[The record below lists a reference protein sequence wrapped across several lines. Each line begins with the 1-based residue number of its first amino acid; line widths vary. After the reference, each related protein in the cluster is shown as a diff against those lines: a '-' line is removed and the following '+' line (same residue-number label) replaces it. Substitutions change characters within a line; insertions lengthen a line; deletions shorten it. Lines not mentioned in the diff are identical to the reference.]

1 MIAMACLLVLLAA
14 CGTANTA
21 PASEAPAEPAAETS
35 GDGQNPVMNFVGVYG
50 AGKGSILVEAEGERG
65 AKITV
70 TWANGAAE
78 KSHWS
83 MSGEFDEETLS
94 VAYSNCTKTDLVFTD
109 DVSDPVETVVYTDGT
124 GRIVFAG
131 ERYTLSWEDDQEHI
145 ADGTAF
151 LDGQQPAEEP
161 EQAEN
166 AAAEEDPDYYSP
178 VTAMEKSEVERLAA
192 AVREAYLA
200 EDWAAIA
207 GMIRYPINMYPD
219 VKVNNTEEFLAY
231 MDGKTVH
238 ESDRAVMEAESC
250 RNMFFN
256 GQGICFGDGEIW
268 MNDIHY
274 MTDEPPVLE
283 IVAVSGIVEKQ
294 NEKEDTEGGTS

>member
-1 MIAMACLLVLLAA
+1 MIVMACLLVLLAA

-78 KSHWS
+78 KSQWS

-131 ERYTLSWEDDQEHI
+131 ERYALSWEDDQEHI

-151 LDGQQPAEEP
+151 LGGQQPAEEP

-200 EDWAAIA
+200 EDWAVIA

-219 VKVNNTEEFLAY
+219 VKVNNAEEFLAY

-283 IVAVSGIVEKQ
+283 IVAVSGIVEK
-294 NEKEDTEGGTS
+294 

>member
-14 CGTANTA
+14 CGTANT
-21 PASEAPAEPAAETS
+21 APAEPAAETS

-78 KSHWS
+78 KSQWS

-131 ERYTLSWEDDQEHI
+131 ERYALSWEDDQEHI

-151 LDGQQPAEEP
+151 LGGQQPAEEP

-219 VKVNNTEEFLAY
+219 VKVNNAEEFLAY

-238 ESDRAVMEAESC
+238 ESDRTVMEAESC

-283 IVAVSGIVEKQ
+283 IVAVSGIVEK
-294 NEKEDTEGGTS
+294 

>member
-1 MIAMACLLVLLAA
+1 MKKLLMIAMACLLVLLAA

-78 KSHWS
+78 KSQWS

-131 ERYTLSWEDDQEHI
+131 ERYALSWEDDQEHI
-145 ADGTAF
+145 ADGTVF
-151 LDGQQPAEEP
+151 LGGQQPAEEP

-219 VKVNNTEEFLAY
+219 VKVNNAEEFLAY

-283 IVAVSGIVEKQ
+283 IVAVSGIVEK
-294 NEKEDTEGGTS
+294 

>member
-1 MIAMACLLVLLAA
+1 MKKLLMIAMACLLVLLAA
-14 CGTANTA
+14 CGTANTV

-78 KSHWS
+78 KSQWS

-131 ERYTLSWEDDQEHI
+131 ERYALSWEDDQEHI

-151 LDGQQPAEEP
+151 LGGQQPAEEP

-219 VKVNNTEEFLAY
+219 VKVNNAEEFLAY

-283 IVAVSGIVEKQ
+283 IVAVSGIVEK
-294 NEKEDTEGGTS
+294 

>member
-1 MIAMACLLVLLAA
+1 MKKLLMIAMACLLVLLAA

-78 KSHWS
+78 KSQWS

-131 ERYTLSWEDDQEHI
+131 ERYALSWEDDQEHI

-151 LDGQQPAEEP
+151 LGGQQPAEEP

-178 VTAMEKSEVERLAA
+178 VTSMEKSEVERLAA

-219 VKVNNTEEFLAY
+219 VKVNNAEEFLAY

-283 IVAVSGIVEKQ
+283 IVAVSGIVEK
-294 NEKEDTEGGTS
+294 

>member
-1 MIAMACLLVLLAA
+1 MKKLLMIAMACLLVLLAA
-14 CGTANTA
+14 CGTANTV

-78 KSHWS
+78 KSQWS

-131 ERYTLSWEDDQEHI
+131 ERYALSWEDDQEHI

-151 LDGQQPAEEP
+151 LGGQQPAEEP

-219 VKVNNTEEFLAY
+219 VKVNNAEEFLAY
-231 MDGKTVH
+231 MNGKTVH

-283 IVAVSGIVEKQ
+283 IVAVSGIVEK
-294 NEKEDTEGGTS
+294 

>member
-1 MIAMACLLVLLAA
+1 MKKLLMIAMACLLVLLAA
-14 CGTANTA
+14 CGTANTV

-35 GDGQNPVMNFVGVYG
+35 GDVQNPVMDFVGVYG

-78 KSHWS
+78 KSQWS

-131 ERYTLSWEDDQEHI
+131 ERYALSWEDDQEHI

-151 LDGQQPAEEP
+151 LGGQQPAEEP

-219 VKVNNTEEFLAY
+219 VKVNNAEEFLAY

-283 IVAVSGIVEKQ
+283 IVAVSGIVEK
-294 NEKEDTEGGTS
+294 

>member
-35 GDGQNPVMNFVGVYG
+35 GDGQNPVMDFVGVYG

-70 TWANGAAE
+70 TWANGAAK
-78 KSHWS
+78 KSQWS

-131 ERYTLSWEDDQEHI
+131 ERYALSWEDDQEHI

-151 LDGQQPAEEP
+151 LGGQQPAEEP

-166 AAAEEDPDYYSP
+166 AVAEEDPDYYSP

-219 VKVNNTEEFLAY
+219 VKVNNAEEFLAY

-283 IVAVSGIVEKQ
+283 IVAVSGIVEK
-294 NEKEDTEGGTS
+294 

>member
-78 KSHWS
+78 KSQWS

-131 ERYTLSWEDDQEHI
+131 ERYALSWEDDQEHI

-151 LDGQQPAEEP
+151 LGGQQPAEEP

-192 AVREAYLA
+192 AVREAYLV

-219 VKVNNTEEFLAY
+219 VKVNNAEEFLAY

-268 MNDIHY
+268 MNDLHY

-283 IVAVSGIVEKQ
+283 IVAVSGIVEK
-294 NEKEDTEGGTS
+294 

>member
-50 AGKGSILVEAEGERG
+50 AGKGSILVEAEGESG

-78 KSHWS
+78 KSQWS
-83 MSGEFDEETLS
+83 MSGEFDEEMLS
-94 VAYSNCTKTDLVFTD
+94 VAYSNCTKTDFVFTD

-124 GRIVFAG
+124 GRIVFDG
-131 ERYTLSWEDDQEHI
+131 ERYALSWEDDQEHI

-151 LDGQQPAEEP
+151 LGGQQPAEEP

-219 VKVNNTEEFLAY
+219 VKVNNAEEFLAY

-283 IVAVSGIVEKQ
+283 IVAVSGIVEK
-294 NEKEDTEGGTS
+294 

>member
-78 KSHWS
+78 KSQWS

-131 ERYTLSWEDDQEHI
+131 ERYALSWEDDQEHI
-145 ADGTAF
+145 ADGTVF
-151 LDGQQPAEEP
+151 LGGQQPAEEP

-219 VKVNNTEEFLAY
+219 VKVNNAEEFLAY

-283 IVAVSGIVEKQ
+283 IVAVSGIVEK
-294 NEKEDTEGGTS
+294 

>member
-78 KSHWS
+78 KSQWS

-131 ERYTLSWEDDQEHI
+131 ERYALSWEDDQEHI
-145 ADGTAF
+145 ADGT
-151 LDGQQPAEEP
+151 G
-161 EQAEN
+161 
-166 AAAEEDPDYYSP
+166 
-178 VTAMEKSEVERLAA
+178 
-192 AVREAYLA
+192 
-200 EDWAAIA
+200 
-207 GMIRYPINMYPD
+207 
-219 VKVNNTEEFLAY
+219 
-231 MDGKTVH
+231 
-238 ESDRAVMEAESC
+238 
-250 RNMFFN
+250 
-256 GQGICFGDGEIW
+256 
-268 MNDIHY
+268 
-274 MTDEPPVLE
+274 
-283 IVAVSGIVEKQ
+283 
-294 NEKEDTEGGTS
+294 

>member
-35 GDGQNPVMNFVGVYG
+35 GDGQNPVMDFVGVYG

-78 KSHWS
+78 KSQWS

-131 ERYTLSWEDDQEHI
+131 ERYALSWEDDQEHI

-151 LDGQQPAEEP
+151 LGGQQPAEEP

-219 VKVNNTEEFLAY
+219 VKVNNAEEFLAY

-283 IVAVSGIVEKQ
+283 IVAVSGIVEK
-294 NEKEDTEGGTS
+294 

>member
-1 MIAMACLLVLLAA
+1 MKKLLMIAVACLLVLLAA

-131 ERYTLSWEDDQEHI
+131 ERYALSWEDDQEHI

-151 LDGQQPAEEP
+151 LGGQQPAEEP

-207 GMIRYPINMYPD
+207 GKIRYPINMYPD

-283 IVAVSGIVEKQ
+283 IVAVSGIVEK
-294 NEKEDTEGGTS
+294 

>member
-14 CGTANTA
+14 CGTANTV

-78 KSHWS
+78 KSQWS

-131 ERYTLSWEDDQEHI
+131 ERYALSWEDDQEHI

-151 LDGQQPAEEP
+151 LGGQQPAEEP

-219 VKVNNTEEFLAY
+219 VKVNNAEEFLAY

-238 ESDRAVMEAESC
+238 ESDRTVMEAESC

-283 IVAVSGIVEKQ
+283 IVAVSGIVEK
-294 NEKEDTEGGTS
+294 

>member
-1 MIAMACLLVLLAA
+1 MKKLLMIAMACLLVLLAA
-14 CGTANTA
+14 CGTANTV

-78 KSHWS
+78 KSQWS

-131 ERYTLSWEDDQEHI
+131 ERYALSWEDDQEHI

-151 LDGQQPAEEP
+151 LGGQQPAEEP

-219 VKVNNTEEFLAY
+219 VKVNNAEEFLAY

-238 ESDRAVMEAESC
+238 ENDRAVIEAESC

-283 IVAVSGIVEKQ
+283 IVAVSGIVEK
-294 NEKEDTEGGTS
+294 

>member
-14 CGTANTA
+14 CETVNT
-21 PASEAPAEPAAETS
+21 APAEPAAETS

-78 KSHWS
+78 KSQWS

-131 ERYTLSWEDDQEHI
+131 ERYALSWEDDQEHI

-151 LDGQQPAEEP
+151 LGGQQPAEEP

-219 VKVNNTEEFLAY
+219 VKVNNAEEFLAY
-231 MDGKTVH
+231 MNGKTVH
-238 ESDRAVMEAESC
+238 ESDRTVMEAENC

-283 IVAVSGIVEKQ
+283 IVAVSGIVEK
-294 NEKEDTEGGTS
+294 

>member
-1 MIAMACLLVLLAA
+1 MKKLLMIAMACLLVLLAA

-78 KSHWS
+78 KSQWS

-109 DVSDPVETVVYTDGT
+109 DISDPVETVVYTDGT

-131 ERYTLSWEDDQEHI
+131 ERYALSWEDDQEHI

-151 LDGQQPAEEP
+151 LGGQQPAEEP

-219 VKVNNTEEFLAY
+219 VKVNNAEEFLAY

-238 ESDRAVMEAESC
+238 ESDRTVMEAESC

-283 IVAVSGIVEKQ
+283 IVAVSGIVEK
-294 NEKEDTEGGTS
+294 

>member
-1 MIAMACLLVLLAA
+1 MKKLLMIAMACLLVLLAA

-78 KSHWS
+78 KSQWS

-131 ERYTLSWEDDQEHI
+131 ERYALSWEDDQEHI

-151 LDGQQPAEEP
+151 LGGQQPAEEP
-161 EQAEN
+161 EQAEH
-166 AAAEEDPDYYSP
+166 AAAEEDPDYYSH

-283 IVAVSGIVEKQ
+283 IVAVSGIVEK
-294 NEKEDTEGGTS
+294 

>member
-1 MIAMACLLVLLAA
+1 MKKLLMIAMACLLVLLAA

-70 TWANGAAE
+70 TWANGTAE
-78 KSHWS
+78 KSQWS

-131 ERYTLSWEDDQEHI
+131 ERYALSWEDDQEHI

-151 LDGQQPAEEP
+151 LGGQQPAEEP

-219 VKVNNTEEFLAY
+219 VKVNNAEEFLAY

-283 IVAVSGIVEKQ
+283 IVAVSGIVEK
-294 NEKEDTEGGTS
+294 

>member
-1 MIAMACLLVLLAA
+1 MKKLLMIAMACLLVLLAA

-131 ERYTLSWEDDQEHI
+131 ERYALSWEDDQEHI

-151 LDGQQPAEEP
+151 LGGQQPAEEP

-219 VKVNNTEEFLAY
+219 VKVNNAEEFLAY

-283 IVAVSGIVEKQ
+283 IVAVSGIVEK
-294 NEKEDTEGGTS
+294 

>member
-50 AGKGSILVEAEGERG
+50 AGKGSIQVEAEGKRG

-78 KSHWS
+78 KSQWS

-109 DVSDPVETVVYTDGT
+109 DISDPVETVVYTDGT

-131 ERYTLSWEDDQEHI
+131 ERYALSWEDDQEHI

-151 LDGQQPAEEP
+151 LGGQQPAEEP

-219 VKVNNTEEFLAY
+219 VKVNNAEEFLAY

-283 IVAVSGIVEKQ
+283 IVAVSGIVEK
-294 NEKEDTEGGTS
+294 

>member
-78 KSHWS
+78 KSQWS

-131 ERYTLSWEDDQEHI
+131 ERYALSWEDDQEHI

-151 LDGQQPAEEP
+151 IGGQQPAEEP

-178 VTAMEKSEVERLAA
+178 VTAMEKSEVDRLAA

-219 VKVNNTEEFLAY
+219 VKVNNAEEFLAY

-283 IVAVSGIVEKQ
+283 IVAVSGIVEK
-294 NEKEDTEGGTS
+294 

>member
-1 MIAMACLLVLLAA
+1 MKKLLMIAMACLLVLLAA

-78 KSHWS
+78 KSQWS

-131 ERYTLSWEDDQEHI
+131 ERYALSWEDDQEHI
-145 ADGTAF
+145 ADGTVF
-151 LDGQQPAEEP
+151 LGGQQPAEEP

-166 AAAEEDPDYYSP
+166 ATAEEDPDYYSP

-219 VKVNNTEEFLAY
+219 VKVNNAEEFIAY

-283 IVAVSGIVEKQ
+283 IVAVSGIVEK
-294 NEKEDTEGGTS
+294 

>member
-1 MIAMACLLVLLAA
+1 MIAVACLLVLLAA

-78 KSHWS
+78 KSQWS

-131 ERYTLSWEDDQEHI
+131 ERYALSWEDDQEHI

-151 LDGQQPAEEP
+151 LGGQQPAEEP

-219 VKVNNTEEFLAY
+219 VKVNNAEEFLAY

-283 IVAVSGIVEKQ
+283 IVAVSGIVEK
-294 NEKEDTEGGTS
+294 

>member
-1 MIAMACLLVLLAA
+1 MKKLLMIAMACLLVLLAA
-14 CGTANTA
+14 CGTANAA

-50 AGKGSILVEAEGERG
+50 VGKGSILVEAEGERG

-78 KSHWS
+78 KSQWS

-131 ERYTLSWEDDQEHI
+131 ERYALSWEDDQEHI

-151 LDGQQPAEEP
+151 LGGQQPGEGP
-161 EQAEN
+161 KQAEN

-219 VKVNNTEEFLAY
+219 VKVNNAEEFLAY

-238 ESDRAVMEAESC
+238 ESDRTVMEAESC

-283 IVAVSGIVEKQ
+283 IVAVSGIVEK
-294 NEKEDTEGGTS
+294 

>member
-78 KSHWS
+78 KSQWS

-131 ERYTLSWEDDQEHI
+131 ERYALSWEDDQEHI
-145 ADGTAF
+145 ADGT
-151 LDGQQPAEEP
+151 
-161 EQAEN
+161 
-166 AAAEEDPDYYSP
+166 DYYSP

-219 VKVNNTEEFLAY
+219 VKVNNAEEFLAY

-283 IVAVSGIVEKQ
+283 IVAVSGIVEK
-294 NEKEDTEGGTS
+294 

>member
-35 GDGQNPVMNFVGVYG
+35 GDGQNPVMDFVGVYG

-78 KSHWS
+78 KSQWS

-131 ERYTLSWEDDQEHI
+131 ERYALSWEDDQEHI

-151 LDGQQPAEEP
+151 IGGQQPAEEP

-192 AVREAYLA
+192 AVREAYLV

-219 VKVNNTEEFLAY
+219 VKVNNAEEFLAY

-283 IVAVSGIVEKQ
+283 IVAVSGIVEK
-294 NEKEDTEGGTS
+294 

>member
-1 MIAMACLLVLLAA
+1 MITMACLLVLLVA

-35 GDGQNPVMNFVGVYG
+35 GDGQNPVMNFVGAYG

-78 KSHWS
+78 KSQWS

-131 ERYTLSWEDDQEHI
+131 ERYALSWEDDQEHI

-151 LDGQQPAEEP
+151 LGGQQPAEEP

-219 VKVNNTEEFLAY
+219 VKVNNAEEFLAY

-283 IVAVSGIVEKQ
+283 IVAVSGIVEK
-294 NEKEDTEGGTS
+294 

>member
-1 MIAMACLLVLLAA
+1 MKKLLMIAMACLLVLLAA

-78 KSHWS
+78 KSQWS

-131 ERYTLSWEDDQEHI
+131 ERYALSWEDDQEHI

-151 LDGQQPAEEP
+151 LGGQQPAEEP

-200 EDWAAIA
+200 EDWATIA
-207 GMIRYPINMYPD
+207 GMIRYPISMYPD
-219 VKVNNTEEFLAY
+219 VKVNNAEEFLAY
-231 MDGKTVH
+231 MNGKTVH

-283 IVAVSGIVEKQ
+283 IVAVSGIVEK
-294 NEKEDTEGGTS
+294 

>member
-1 MIAMACLLVLLAA
+1 MKKLLMIAMACLLVLLAA

-35 GDGQNPVMNFVGVYG
+35 GDVQNPVMDFVGVYG
-50 AGKGSILVEAEGERG
+50 AGKGSILVEAEGERA

-78 KSHWS
+78 KSQWS

-131 ERYTLSWEDDQEHI
+131 ERYALSWEDDQEHI

-151 LDGQQPAEEP
+151 LGGQQPAEEP

-219 VKVNNTEEFLAY
+219 VKVNNAEEFLAY

-283 IVAVSGIVEKQ
+283 IVAVSGIVEK
-294 NEKEDTEGGTS
+294 

>member
-1 MIAMACLLVLLAA
+1 MKKLLMIAMACLLVLLAA
-14 CGTANTA
+14 CGTANTV

-78 KSHWS
+78 KSQWS

-131 ERYTLSWEDDQEHI
+131 ERYALSWEDDQEHI

-151 LDGQQPAEEP
+151 LGGQQPAEEP

-219 VKVNNTEEFLAY
+219 VKVNNAEEFLAY

-268 MNDIHY
+268 TNDIHY

-283 IVAVSGIVEKQ
+283 IVAVSGIVEK
-294 NEKEDTEGGTS
+294 

>member
-1 MIAMACLLVLLAA
+1 MKKLLMIAMACLLVLLAA

-78 KSHWS
+78 KSQWS

-131 ERYTLSWEDDQEHI
+131 ERYALSWEDDQEHI

-151 LDGQQPAEEP
+151 LGGQQPAEEP

-219 VKVNNTEEFLAY
+219 VKVNNAEEFLAY

-283 IVAVSGIVEKQ
+283 IVAVSGIVEK
-294 NEKEDTEGGTS
+294 

>member
-14 CGTANTA
+14 CETVNT
-21 PASEAPAEPAAETS
+21 APAEPAAETS

-78 KSHWS
+78 KSQWS

-131 ERYTLSWEDDQEHI
+131 ERYALSWEDDQEHI

-151 LDGQQPAEEP
+151 LGGQQPAEEP

-219 VKVNNTEEFLAY
+219 VKVNNAEEFLAY

-238 ESDRAVMEAESC
+238 ECDRTVMEAESC

-283 IVAVSGIVEKQ
+283 IVAVSGIVEK
-294 NEKEDTEGGTS
+294 

>member
-1 MIAMACLLVLLAA
+1 MKKLLMIAMACLLVLLAA

-21 PASEAPAEPAAETS
+21 PASEAPAEPAVETS

-78 KSHWS
+78 KSQWS

-131 ERYTLSWEDDQEHI
+131 ERYALSWEDDQEHI

-151 LDGQQPAEEP
+151 LGGQQPAEEP

-219 VKVNNTEEFLAY
+219 VKVNNAEEFLAY

-283 IVAVSGIVEKQ
+283 IVAVSGIVEK
-294 NEKEDTEGGTS
+294 

>member
-35 GDGQNPVMNFVGVYG
+35 GDGQNPVMDFVGVYG

-78 KSHWS
+78 KSQWS

-131 ERYTLSWEDDQEHI
+131 ERYALSWEDDQEHI

-151 LDGQQPAEEP
+151 IGGQQPAEEP

-219 VKVNNTEEFLAY
+219 VKVNNAEEFLAY

-283 IVAVSGIVEKQ
+283 IVAVSGIVEK
-294 NEKEDTEGGTS
+294 

>member
-1 MIAMACLLVLLAA
+1 
-14 CGTANTA
+14 
-21 PASEAPAEPAAETS
+21 SEAPAEPAAETS

-78 KSHWS
+78 KSQWS

-131 ERYTLSWEDDQEHI
+131 ERYALSWEDDQEHI

-151 LDGQQPAEEP
+151 LGGQQPAEEP

-219 VKVNNTEEFLAY
+219 VKVNNAEEFLAY

-283 IVAVSGIVEKQ
+283 IVAVSGIVEK
-294 NEKEDTEGGTS
+294 

>member
-78 KSHWS
+78 KSQWS

-131 ERYTLSWEDDQEHI
+131 ERYALSWEDDQEHI

-151 LDGQQPAEEP
+151 LGGQQPAEEP

-219 VKVNNTEEFLAY
+219 VKVNNAEEFLAY

-283 IVAVSGIVEKQ
+283 IVAVSGIVEK
-294 NEKEDTEGGTS
+294 